1 MAKSL
6 LTRLRAIDA
15 PDQLVAFG
23 QYWKSC
29 RVEGIVDR
37 SNIDPVDMRRFL
49 PSLFIC
55 HPTAGDFVYD
65 LAGTAVCNAHG
76 RDITGLELHD
86 VVEPQRFEGLRSAFD
101 WVIGGGATYQVGR
114 LASATRDH
122 VWIRRLMLPFVY
134 HGEPAII
141 GLNHYFEGS
150 AVLRMP
156 QILDYAMLIGID
168 DGEVHRH
175 IDLSLNQPCA
185 IGGSEGRAV
194 SMPRYTTGA
203 DATAASPLRD

>member
-1 MAKSL
+1 
-6 LTRLRAIDA
+6 
-15 PDQLVAFG
+15 
-23 QYWKSC
+23 
-29 RVEGIVDR
+29 
-37 SNIDPVDMRRFL
+37 MRRFL

-86 VVEPQRFEGLRSAFD
+86 VVTPHRFEGLKSAFD
-101 WVIGGGATYQVGR
+101 WAVSGGATYQVGR

-134 HGEPAII
+134 HGEPAIL

-150 AVLRMP
+150 AVLGMP
-156 QILDYAMLIGID
+156 KIPDYAMLIGID
-168 DGEVHRH
+168 DGEVYRH
-175 IDLSLNQPCA
+175 IDLSASQPCA
-185 IGGSEGRAV
+185 SGTRQARAP
-194 SMPRYTTGA
+194 SMPHFPTGA
-203 DATAASPLRD
+203 EASAASPLRD